1 MLQMLQAL
9 GDAGKVGVVRR
20 GCHATDA
27 GPPTSTSITTTTT
40 TGSVRASIHGTSTAE
55 HGHAHHALRRINHLS
70 TRGLCIRTIPS
81 TFFKSQVQL

>member
-27 GPPTSTSITTTTT
+27 GPPTSTTTT

-55 HGHAHHALRRINHLS
+55 HGDAHHALRRINHLS

-81 TFFKSQVQL
+81 TFFKSQAQL